1 MTHNSSEPAVG
12 DSGVF
17 SADLETSRGLAS
29 QDNGLFLKKF
39 LQKGKG
45 ISAATPSSRFLS
57 EAVCAPVDFSKPS
70 TIVEVGAG
78 TGAITEVILEK
89 LRSHHRF
96 VMLEFD
102 SEFCDIL
109 RQRFPSV
116 DLIEGDVGDIEGSL
130 ASRGITKVDY
140 VLSGLPTPNLPPK
153 SLGKMMRWLRRS
165 LTPDGL
171 FSQITVIPL
180 YYKPFYKQLFADV
193 QYEMVWLNAP
203 PGGVYYCR
211 SPRRRVRRHRRRRA

>member
-1 MTHNSSEPAVG
+1 MTQKSTEPAVG
-12 DSGVF
+12 DSAVF
-17 SADLETSRGLAS
+17 SADLQASRGLPA
-29 QDNGLFLKKF
+29 QDGGIFLKKF

-57 EAVCAPVDFSKPS
+57 EAVCNVVDFSKPS

-78 TGAITEVILEK
+78 TGAITEVILEN

-102 SEFCDIL
+102 PDFCDIL
-109 RQRFPSV
+109 RQRYPSV
-116 DLIEGDVGDIEGSL
+116 DLIQGDVGEIEGPL

-140 VLSGLPTPNLPPK
+140 VLSGLPTPNLPPR
-153 SLGKMMRWLRRS
+153 SLAKMMRWLRRS
-165 LTPDGL
+165 LTPDGV

-180 YYKPFYKQLFADV
+180 YYKSFYKQLFADV

-211 SPRRRVRRHRRRRA
+211 SPRRRVRRGARRG